1 MCIPKLTGL
10 EYYWFGQCQMV
21 ISRYARYWDTEIDP
35 AVADIVF
42 SIRSDAQISSTGP
55 PSLQRLANRLS
66 NEAADVAMTAAVSE
80 PNENNLKQDNRRV
93 AVMRCLSSRFL
104 ATADELRASK
114 SNL

>member
-1 MCIPKLTGL
+1 
-10 EYYWFGQCQMV
+10 
-21 ISRYARYWDTEIDP
+21 
-35 AVADIVF
+35 
-42 SIRSDAQISSTGP
+42 
-55 PSLQRLANRLS
+55 LANRLS

-80 PNENNLKQDNRRV
+80 PNENKLKQDNRRV